1 MKSSKLTN
9 RNINFYLCYNELLSK
24 LGKTVNIL
32 AGSCDAATIIV
43 SKYTH

>member
-1 MKSSKLTN
+1 MKSSKLTH
-9 RNINFYLCYNELLSK
+9 RNINFYCYNELSK